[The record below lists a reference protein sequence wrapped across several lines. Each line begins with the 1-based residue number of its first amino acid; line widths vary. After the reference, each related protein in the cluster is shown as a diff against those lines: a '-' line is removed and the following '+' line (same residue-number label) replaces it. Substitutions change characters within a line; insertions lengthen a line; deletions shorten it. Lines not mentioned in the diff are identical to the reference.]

1 MKKLKL
7 LLVLVVVGSLLG
19 FVLPES
25 ESIKAEPKVVVEL
38 TAEQKAQIE
47 LKAYRNNRYTE
58 CYGAMTIAHK
68 KNGFQ
73 ERNRSQAIKIRE
85 KVCTLAV
92 TDATITG
99 WNTVYTEIK

>member
-1 MKKLKL
+1 MKKIIIIS
-7 LLVLVVVGSLLG
+7 VVVGLG
-19 FVLPES
+19 VAGIFLPDS

-85 KVCTLAV
+85 QVCTLAV